1 MHVFSSIAY
10 DEVLHIETTGYV
22 VFYYFGDAIDFDIE
36 QSYRRNASLWDTHFL
51 LVKSG
56 ISTIQPYSEV
66 SVCQKIFDEN
76 G

>member
-10 DEVLHIETTGYV
+10 EEVIHIEATGYV

-36 QSYRRNASLWDTHFL
+36 QSYRKYASLRDTHFL
-51 LVKSG
+51 LVESG
-56 ISTIQPYSEV
+56 ISTI
-66 SVCQKIFDEN
+66 VCQKTFDEN

>member
-1 MHVFSSIAY
+1 MFSSIAY
-10 DEVLHIETTGYV
+10 EEVIHIEATGYV

-36 QSYRRNASLWDTHFL
+36 QSYRKYASLRDTHFL
-51 LVKSG
+51 LVESG

-66 SVCQKIFDEN
+66 SVCQKTFDEN